1 VPAVTAV
8 ELYPD
13 TIVLPAGAAQK
24 LTVRAKYADGTDR
37 DVTSLATLFSSNDY
51 SAKVDDQASVVSLK
65 PGEAQIMARF
75 GPLTTS
81 VAVIIL
87 SPEAPVPPA
96 ADEGAN
102 FIDRCVNEKLHRMRI
117 TPSALCTDAEF
128 LRRATIDLT
137 GLLPTPE
144 EYDAFMSNAESDKRA
159 KLVDALMRRK
169 EFTEIWVM
177 KWAERL
183 GIRSTPEVSTK
194 ATLLYSTWLSQKIAS
209 GTPIDAVVRELI
221 AASGGT
227 FDAPAT
233 NFYQLERDTLK
244 LSENVAQAF
253 MGTRL
258 QCAQCHNH
266 PFDRWTMDDY
276 YGLAAFFSQIGRK
289 PGEDPRETVIFNAGG
304 SEMKHPVGGASVAPR
319 FLGAAAP
326 ADLKGRDRRAALA
339 DWLTGADNA
348 MFARNVANF
357 TWAHFFSRGVVHPVD
372 DVRVSNPPSNEALL
386 AELAKK
392 LVDYKYDIRP
402 LVRDICTSQTYQRST
417 IANETNAKDERNF
430 SHASVRRI
438 RAEFMQDAVSQ
449 VTGTKDKFDGL
460 PLGSRAVQIADGTT
474 SNYFLTT
481 FGRATRQTVCTCE
494 VVMEPSLSQALH
506 LINGETVHEK
516 IKQGGRVKAELDAG
530 RTPEQV
536 LERLFAACLS
546 RPPLP
551 EEREFMLE
559 PISKGAPAQQ
569 VLEDA
574 FWALLNS
581 REFVFNH

>member
-1 VPAVTAV
+1 
-8 ELYPD
+8 
-13 TIVLPAGAAQK
+13 
-24 LTVRAKYADGTDR
+24 
-37 DVTSLATLFSSNDY
+37 
-51 SAKVDDQASVVSLK
+51 
-65 PGEAQIMARF
+65 
-75 GPLTTS
+75 
-81 VAVIIL
+81 
-87 SPEAPVPPA
+87 
-96 ADEGAN
+96 
-102 FIDRCVNEKLHRMRI
+102 
-117 TPSALCTDAEF
+117 
-128 LRRATIDLT
+128 
-137 GLLPTPE
+137 
-144 EYDAFMSNAESDKRA
+144 
-159 KLVDALMRRK
+159 
-169 EFTEIWVM
+169 
-177 KWAERL
+177 
-183 GIRSTPEVSTK
+183 
-194 ATLLYSTWLSQKIAS
+194 
-209 GTPIDAVVRELI
+209 
-221 AASGGT
+221 
-227 FDAPAT
+227 
-233 NFYQLERDTLK
+233 
-244 LSENVAQAF
+244 VAQAF

-304 SEMKHPVGGASVAPR
+304 GEMKHPVGGASVAPR

-551 EEREFMLE
+551 EERAFMLE